1 MTRSQRWILVAALV
15 WAGVYVWLAGAFV
28 GLGSTKAQTVARSA
42 SSAHSRPLQP
52 GLQRA
57 VFASGCFWCT
67 EADFDKVKGVVATTS
82 GYTGGRAPDPTYE
95 SVSSG
100 TTDHVEAVEVMYDP
114 SVVSYEE
121 LLRQYWRNVDPFVSH
136 RQFCDVG
143 AQYRPGIFV
152 TDEVQRTAALA
163 SKTQVQNRFTD
174 KAVVVGVS
182 DATTFYAAEDYH
194 QDYATKHRAQY
205 LFYRYGCGRDRSLQA
220 IWAGKG
226 F

>member
-1 MTRSQRWILVAALV
+1 MTKAHRWILAAALA
-15 WAGVYVWLAGAFV
+15 WAGVYVWLSGGFV
-28 GLGSTKAQTVARSA
+28 GVGSTSAQAI
-42 SSAHSRPLQP
+42 SSPSTAHSRPALKP
-52 GLQRA
+52 GMKRA

-82 GYTGGRAPDPTYE
+82 GYTGGRTVNPSYE

-100 TTDHVEAVEVMYDP
+100 ATGHVEAVEVVYDP

-152 TDEVQRTAALA
+152 TDEAQRAAAIA
-163 SKTQVQNRFTD
+163 SKGAVQNQVSD
-174 KAVVVGVS
+174 KAVVVAVS
-182 DATTFYAAEDYH
+182 EATTFYPAEDYH

-205 LFYRYGCGRDRSLQA
+205 LFYRYGCGRDGSLEA
-220 IWAGKG
+220 IWGEKG